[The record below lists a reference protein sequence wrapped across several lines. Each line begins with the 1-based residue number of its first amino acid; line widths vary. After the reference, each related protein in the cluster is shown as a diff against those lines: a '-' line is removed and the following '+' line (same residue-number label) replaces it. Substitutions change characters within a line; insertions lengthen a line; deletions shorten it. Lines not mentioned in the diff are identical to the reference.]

1 MGGIDS
7 LSLTGHFDSEEPVV
21 KPTQSGRFL
30 VCQKAVWADEL
41 EKRSCGLP
49 HLGSRALGYIGETR

>member
-30 VCQKAVWADEL
+30 VFPIAAQADEL
-41 EKRSCGLP
+41 ENQSFGL
-49 HLGSRALGYIGETR
+49 L